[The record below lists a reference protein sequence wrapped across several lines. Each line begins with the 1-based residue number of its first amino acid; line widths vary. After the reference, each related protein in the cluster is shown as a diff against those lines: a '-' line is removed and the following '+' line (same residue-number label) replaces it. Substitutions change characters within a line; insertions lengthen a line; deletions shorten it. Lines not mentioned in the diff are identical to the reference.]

1 MNLTQGHGEKIKFGS
16 ASAIFLVTCENTMG
30 LLADTFLLLSSF
42 CASLLP
48 SHPKIQTFLWGFEY
62 LTS

>member
-16 ASAIFLVTCENTMG
+16 TSSIFLVTCEKCGTVC
-30 LLADTFLLLSSF
+30 ADTFLLLSF
-42 CASLLP
+42 CAFLLP
-48 SHPKIQTFLWGFEY
+48 SRPQIQAFLWGFKY

>member
-30 LLADTFLLLSSF
+30 LCLQIPSYFSPASVLLS
-42 CASLLP
+42 CP
-48 SHPKIQTFLWGFEY
+48 PTPKFKPFSGDLSI
-62 LTS
+62 